1 MGAEGV
7 RAGDPAAL
15 VISAAP
21 AVTGINDGIVAI
33 DDRIYFRAML
43 SAGVAGIVDGF
54 GVHPYAWANPPDSS
68 ASAPDPAVPTHNNH
82 PSFFFRDTLMDYA
95 AILNDF
101 GMADRQ
107 LWVTEFGWGSFDG
120 FDAPPP
126 LGAEFMVNVSEWQQA
141 EYTLRAYELAH
152 DWPRIGPMILWNL
165 NFAPWLGPQFSE
177 SGYSLLR
184 PDGTP
189 RPAYLALQTIRVEE
203 TGFPPQP

>member
-1 MGAEGV
+1 V

-33 DDRIYFRAML
+33 DDRIYFQAML
-43 SAGVAGIVDGF
+43 AAGVSDIVDGF
-54 GVHPYAWANPPDSS
+54 GVHPYGWANPPDSS
-68 ASAPDPAVPTHNNH
+68 ANAPDPAVPSHNNH

-95 AILNDF
+95 DILHDF
-101 GMADRQ
+101 GVTDKQ

-120 FDAPPP
+120 FAISPPP
-126 LGAEFMVNVSEWQQA
+126 GVEFMADVSEWQQA
-141 EYTLRAYELAH
+141 VYTLRAYELGQE
-152 DWPRIGPMILWNL
+152 WPWVGPMMLWNL

-189 RPAYLALQTIRVEE
+189 RPVYLALQNM
-203 TGFPPQP
+203 P